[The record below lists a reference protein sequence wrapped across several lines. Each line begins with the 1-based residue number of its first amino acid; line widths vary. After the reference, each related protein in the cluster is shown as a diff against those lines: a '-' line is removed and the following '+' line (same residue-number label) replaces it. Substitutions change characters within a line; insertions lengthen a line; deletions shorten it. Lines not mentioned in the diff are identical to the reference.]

1 MSPTARKLLFSLV
14 PVALLLA
21 GGELAA
27 RALWQPEA
35 GLEDVDAGV
44 QMVAHP
50 TRIWGLQPD
59 STVRN
64 FGVDVTVDGDGLRV
78 GAGPE
83 DAAHTWMVV
92 GDSSFFGHGLA
103 APDTL
108 HTHLASALAA
118 SGQPTRVLCGAVP
131 GYSVLQTR
139 RMLDDVGWARRP
151 DLLVVGNLWS
161 DNNFDRFTDVE
172 WLADLDARTGR
183 GVALLG
189 RSRLVQWLSA
199 ALAPVRPVEQGDP
212 LGRISW
218 IRDPTAT
225 GQRRVPVERYHA
237 ELDALF
243 GEAAARGVGVVV
255 VQPANRYRVAS
266 KTGSEAVPYTW
277 DPYFAAQR
285 EVAAH
290 RGVPVVDAAAALRVF
305 GLGGDA
311 AFLDEMHPTGAAN
324 QAIALAVSTAA
335 LQAGWPGA
343 SLVPDMGAGPPPPA
357 PTDHWIDSGRH
368 RVNAGQDAPR

>member
-1 MSPTARKLLFSLV
+1 VSRIGRKLLFSLL
-14 PVALLLA
+14 PVALLLGA
-21 GGELAA
+21 GE
-27 RALWQPEA
+27 ALVRGLWTPEA

-50 TRIWGLQPD
+50 SRIWGLEPD
-59 STVRN
+59 STLRN

-83 DAAHTWMVV
+83 DAPRTWMVV
-92 GDSSFFGHGLA
+92 GDSSFFGHGLSA
-103 APDTL
+103 EDTL
-108 HTHLASALAA
+108 HAHLAEALEAA
-118 SGQPTRVLCGAVP
+118 GKPTRVLCGAVP

-139 RMLDDVGWARRP
+139 RMLDEVGWARSP

-161 DNNFDRFTDVE
+161 DNNFDRFTDAE
-172 WLADLDARTGR
+172 WLSELDARTGR
-183 GVALLG
+183 GLGLLTG
-189 RSRLVQWLSA
+189 SRLLQWLKASA
-199 ALAPVRPVEQGDP
+199 APARPVEAGDP

-237 ELDALF
+237 ELDALL
-243 GEAAARGVGVVV
+243 GEAAERGVGVVV

-266 KTGSEAVPYTW
+266 RTGTEDVPYTW

-285 EVAAH
+285 EVASH
-290 RGVPVVDAAAALRVF
+290 RGVPVVDAAAVLRVF

-324 QAIALAVSTAA
+324 QAIALAVSTAVQ
-335 LQAGWPGA
+335 QAGWPET
-343 SLVPDMGAGPPPPA
+343 SLVPDMAGGPPPPA
-357 PTDHWIDSGRH
+357 PTDHWVDSGRH

>member
-1 MSPTARKLLFSLV
+1 MNPTLRKLGFSLL

-27 RALWQPEA
+27 RLWWTSDA
-35 GLEDVDAGV
+35 GMEDVDAGV

-50 TRIWGLQPD
+50 SRIWGLAPD

-64 FGVDVTVDGDGLRV
+64 FGVDVTVDSDGLRM

-103 APDTL
+103 AEDTL
-108 HTHLASALAA
+108 HSHLAEALGAA
-118 SGQPTRVLCGAVP
+118 GERTRVLCGAIP

-139 RMLDDVGWARRP
+139 RMLDEVGWARGP
-151 DLLVVGNLWS
+151 EMLIVGNLWS
-161 DNNFDRFTDVE
+161 DNNFDRFTDAE
-172 WLADLDARTGR
+172 WLEDLDARMGR
-183 GVALLG
+183 GLVLLG
-189 RSRLVQWLSA
+189 RSRLVQWMTSA
-199 ALAPVRPVEQGDP
+199 MAPSRAVEPGDP

-225 GQRRVPVERYHA
+225 GQRRVPIERYHA
-237 ELDALF
+237 EFDALL
-243 GEAAARGVGVVV
+243 GDAAERGVGVVV
-255 VQPANRYRVAS
+255 VQPANRYRVSSRA
-266 KTGSEAVPYTW
+266 GSDSVPYTW
-277 DPYFAAQR
+277 DPYFAAQK
-285 EVAAH
+285 EVARH
-290 RGVPVVDAAAALRVF
+290 RGVPVVDAAAVLRVF
-305 GLGGDA
+305 GLEGDA
-311 AFLDEMHPTGAAN
+311 AFLDEMHPTGPAN
-324 QAIALAVSTAA
+324 QAIALALSTAVM
-335 LQAGWPGA
+335 QAGWPQET
-343 SLVPDMGAGPPPPA
+343 LIPDMGGGALPPA